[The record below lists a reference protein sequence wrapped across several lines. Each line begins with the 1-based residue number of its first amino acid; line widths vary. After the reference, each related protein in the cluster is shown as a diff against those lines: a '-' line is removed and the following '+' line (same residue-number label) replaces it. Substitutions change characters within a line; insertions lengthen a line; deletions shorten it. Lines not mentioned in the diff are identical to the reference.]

1 MSFLDEEYLNNYS
14 YSSPDYNVPRIKS
27 RKMHPRKIDHIKAV
41 ENLLKHEKFVNN
53 PNETDRI
60 NKNNSGNTTT
70 QLTNE
75 KKTTSNVVMTVTTTH
90 LWCILFIMIVVL
102 TIMNVI
108 TLRNIKEIVKN
119 IQSTEK

>member
-1 MSFLDEEYLNNYS
+1 MDEEYLNDYS
-14 YSSPDYNVPRIKS
+14 YSSPNYNVPRIKS
-27 RKMHPRKIDHIKAV
+27 RKMNPRKLNHIKAV
-41 ENLLKHEKFVNN
+41 ENLLKRERFANK
-53 PNETDRI
+53 PDETGRT
-60 NKNNSGNTTT
+60 NKNNSGDNTTT
-70 QLTNE
+70 QPLNE

-119 IQSTEK
+119 IQSMDK